1 MKRRSKVGDQR
12 PKPQRPH
19 SSKLKHRSATNAT
32 RGRSSAARQEEQI
45 VRLTCEL
52 EEAREQQTATSEVLR
67 ALSQSQFQLQS
78 VLQSVAESAARLC
91 RSDGAVIFQ
100 LQDGVYRFAAGYS
113 LSPEFLAIERRALIS
128 PGQGT
133 VIGRAAMTGQVAR
146 IEDALTDPLYERKED
161 AKVEGNRSMIG
172 VPLMRDGKPVVVIG
186 MGRRRLDPFGEHE
199 IELANKAPIASRT
212 SSAMSTAYA
221 PQENFGVFGATLP
234 GTFYR
239 RNDTLPDD
247 MRYFDGKPPD
257 TLRFGTPWP
266 EGNFTWIA
274 KTTEVA
280 PGFHLILLNGTWGV
294 DLEVKEISLAIDTPD
309 GIVLIVGCSH
319 PTIEKIVEAAKNVIN
334 KPIHLVLG
342 GTHLLP
348 AKDDQITS
356 IALSLRDAWRVRYI
370 APVHCTGEPA
380 FAILKETFGDRYV
393 YAGLGTTVLLGPKVT
408 VKAEA
413 AQPNKEAMD
422 EEDLRSYREAMM
434 RGPLRALLG
443 KNGIAQAQR

>member
-1 MKRRSKVGDQR
+1 MRPLIEYGGKRILFDTGNNAEIFAHNVEAKGVDLRQLDFAIVSHRHGDHTSGLNHLLKVN
-12 PKPQRPH
+12 P
-19 SSKLKHRSATNAT
+19 
-32 RGRSSAARQEEQI
+32 
-45 VRLTCEL
+45 
-52 EEAREQQTATSEVLR
+52 
-67 ALSQSQFQLQS
+67 
-78 VLQSVAESAARLC
+78 
-91 RSDGAVIFQ
+91 AVKI
-100 LQDGVYRFAAGYS
+100 
-113 LSPEFLAIERRALIS
+113 
-128 PGQGT
+128 
-133 VIGRAAMTGQVAR
+133 
-146 IEDALTDPLYERKED
+146 
-161 AKVEGNRSMIG
+161 
-172 VPLMRDGKPVVVIG
+172 
-186 MGRRRLDPFGEHE
+186 
-199 IELANKAPIASRT
+199 
-212 SSAMSTAYA
+212 YA

-234 GTFYR
+234 STFYR

-356 IALSLRDAWRVRYI
+356 TALSLRDAWHVRYI

-380 FAILKETFGDRYV
+380 FAILKETFGDHYV

-413 AQPNKEAMD
+413 GQPNKEAMD

-434 RGPLRALLG
+434 RGPLRALLA
-443 KNGIAQAQR
+443 KNGNPAQAQR